1 MSKQMTAAPKIAF
14 FLATSGHSGVDR
26 AMKNLIPAVAR
37 RGYRVDLLHVRRHGP
52 YLEDL
57 PEGVNVIDL
66 GSSHVYPSLPAVV
79 RYLKRERP
87 AVMLSDK
94 DRVNRTALLARAV
107 ARVPTRV
114 VVSSGTTIS
123 IYLAGVGPFER
134 WLQRTSMGRL
144 YPYADRIIV
153 TCAGVADD
161 MSAYTGLARDRIE
174 VVASP
179 VVPDTLLDGPQPLPD
194 HPWFG
199 AGQPPVILGV
209 GELSGRKDFEM
220 LLRAFALVR
229 AQRPCRLMILGRGKQ
244 REHLLS
250 LAAGLGIAEDVA
262 LPGFVASPYT
272 YMAHAAVFAFP
283 SRLEGLGFV
292 IIEALAVGTPV
303 VSTDCP
309 SGPREILRDGC
320 YGPLV
325 PVGDHQAMAQALV
338 RVLKQPRDREFLRSA
353 ARPYTVET
361 ATDAYLQAFGL
372 DQWANGRS
380 SYSGEQI
387 LESLT

>member
-1 MSKQMTAAPKIAF
+1 
-14 FLATSGHSGVDR
+14 
-26 AMKNLIPAVAR
+26 MKNLIPAIAR
-37 RGYRVDLLHVRRHGP
+37 RGYQVDLLHVRNHGP
-52 YLEDL
+52 YLEN
-57 PEGVNVIDL
+57 PPAGVNIIDL

-79 RYLKRERP
+79 RYLRRERP
-87 AVMLSDK
+87 VVMLSDK
-94 DRVNRTALLARAV
+94 DRVNRTALLARAL

-153 TCAGVADD
+153 TSTGVADD
-161 MSAYTGLARDRIE
+161 MSAYTGLARERIE

-179 VVPDTLLDGPQPLPD
+179 VVPDALLDTPQPLPD

-209 GELSGRKDFEM
+209 GELSKRKDFET

-250 LAAGLGIAEDVA
+250 LATELGIAEDVA
-262 LPGFVASPYT
+262 LPGFVASPYA
-272 YMAHAAVFAFP
+272 YMAHAAVFAFT

-292 IIEALAVGTPV
+292 VIEALAMGTPV

-309 SGPREILRDGC
+309 SGPREILRNGY

-338 RVLKQPRDREFLRSA
+338 RVLEQPRDRGFLRSA
-353 ARPYTVET
+353 AKPYTVET
-361 ATDAYLQAFGL
+361 ATDAYLQVFGL
-372 DQWANGRS
+372 KKRADDGSQ
-380 SYSGEQI
+380 Q
-387 LESLT
+387 TQ